1 MTQAIRACVIFFAP
15 MEIQKDKS
23 LKKKQKFFYIL
34 HGTQTVRRI

>member
-23 LKKKQKFFYIL
+23 LKPN
-34 HGTQTVRRI
+34 RIFLYH